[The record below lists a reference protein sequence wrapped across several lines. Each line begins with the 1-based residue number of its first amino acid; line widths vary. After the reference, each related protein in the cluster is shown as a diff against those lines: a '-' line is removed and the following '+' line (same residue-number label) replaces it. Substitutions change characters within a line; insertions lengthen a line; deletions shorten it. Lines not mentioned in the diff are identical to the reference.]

1 MNGQIY
7 GAIFSVACL
16 VITIIITIRLRR
28 TRAIFITD
36 YQAGVRFRAGGQG
49 EVLPAGSYFS
59 TPGQDFITVV
69 DTRPYPMLL
78 ERVNCQ
84 DMLHANFL
92 ISIGAELVVR
102 DPRLAVSSSKAYIDD
117 AMGVVRERLSLAG
130 SRSIVDPSSEGRV
143 RMAAEISSEL
153 NRALETRGLEIRKLE
168 ITELWAQPLRQSIA
182 TGAN

>member
-49 EVLPAGSYFS
+49 EALPAGSYFS

-69 DTRPYPMLL
+69 DTRPYPLL
-78 ERVNCQ
+78 LGRVNWQ
-84 DMLHANFL
+84 DMLHADFL
-92 ISIGAELVVR
+92 VSIGSALVVR
-102 DPRLAVSSSKAYIDD
+102 GPRLAASSSEADFDD
-117 AMGVVRERLSLAG
+117 AMGVVRERLSL
-130 SRSIVDPSSEGRV
+130 
-143 RMAAEISSEL
+143 
-153 NRALETRGLEIRKLE
+153 
-168 ITELWAQPLRQSIA
+168 
-182 TGAN
+182 